1 VTGSGPRLVSD
12 VLDLVAPTAPPALA
26 ESWDRVGLMV
36 GARDWP
42 ASRVL
47 VGLELTADVLD
58 RAAES
63 SADVLLV
70 HHPPL
75 FRPLTALDPTRP
87 PAALVL
93 RAYEERRAIIA
104 AHTNLDAARGGVSD
118 ALALA
123 LGLSRVRALAPAPGD
138 GWRKLVVF
146 VPAGYQDR
154 LFAALVR
161 AGAGRIGDYTGCSW
175 RSPGEGTFRPGEG
188 ADPFAGRQA
197 VLNRA
202 AETRLEILVPA
213 DRLDPVVTALRAAH
227 PYEEPAFD
235 VYPLERTGVPE
246 GRGRIGRLET
256 PLEFTDF
263 IDRVKER
270 LDAPAVQVANPRPGS
285 VHRVA
290 VCGGSGADLIGEAL
304 AAGADVFLTGEA
316 GHHEARDLEGTAL
329 SLVVV
334 GHFHSERVVV
344 PLWAET
350 LSADAVGRGWDLRF
364 SAYDTQPPAFVYR

>member
-1 VTGSGPRLVSD
+1 MIGSGPRLVSD

-42 ASRVL
+42 ANRVL
-47 VGLELTADVLD
+47 VGLELTADFLD
-58 RAAES
+58 RAGELA
-63 SADVLLV
+63 ADVLLV

-104 AHTNLDAARGGVSD
+104 AHTNLDAAWGGVSD
-118 ALALA
+118 ALAGA
-123 LGLSRVRALAPAPGD
+123 LGLGRLRALAPAPGD
-138 GWRKLVVF
+138 AWRKLVVF

-154 LFAALVR
+154 LFEALVR

-175 RSPGEGTFRPGEG
+175 RSPGEGTFLPGEG
-188 ADPFAGRQA
+188 AHPFTGRQA

-202 AETRLEILVPA
+202 AETRLEVLVPA
-213 DRLDPVVTALRAAH
+213 DRLDPVVTALRATH

-235 VYPLERTGVPE
+235 VYPLERTGGPE
-246 GRGRIGRLET
+246 GMGRIGELEE
-256 PLEFTDF
+256 PQEFSDF
-263 IDRVKER
+263 IDQIKKR
-270 LDAPAVQVANPRPGS
+270 LDAPVVRVANPRPGP
-285 VHRVA
+285 VQRVA
-290 VCGGSGADLIGEAL
+290 VCGGSGADLIGRAL

-316 GHHEARDLEGTAL
+316 GHHAARDLEGTSL

-344 PLWAET
+344 PRWAEQ
-350 LSADAVGRGWDLRF
+350 LSANAVERGWDLPV
-364 SAYDTQPPAFVYR
+364 SAYDDQPPAFVYR